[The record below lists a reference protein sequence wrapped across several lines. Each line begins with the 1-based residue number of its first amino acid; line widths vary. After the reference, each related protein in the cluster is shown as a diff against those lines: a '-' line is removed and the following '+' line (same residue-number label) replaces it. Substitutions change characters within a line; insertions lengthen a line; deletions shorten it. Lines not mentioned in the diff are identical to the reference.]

1 MSNFLKYLSNAPVL
15 AVLFTSAVLTVF
27 IVINAVSP
35 DLLFLGQ

>member
-27 IVINAVSP
+27 IFINAAYP